1 MRNRASTGA
10 VQQISS
16 WAIKHGEI
24 EAEAAEEI
32 IQTDLVSNQQETKEN
47 AALVKVRIIFTRN
60 APNDFAKLVVEKVMM
75 LGVQPVSSING

>member
-32 IQTDLVSNQQETKEN
+32 IQTDFARNQRKCRSCESTDHFYQKCPQRFYQACGGKGHDAWSQTCPKY
-47 AALVKVRIIFTRN
+47 
-60 APNDFAKLVVEKVMM
+60 
-75 LGVQPVSSING
+75 Q